1 MKKLLFSISLSIIAL
16 GLNAQTYFEGRV
28 LSKDHKPIA
37 DASVNLDKTNTF
49 ISTNDSGYFKLA
61 IAANLSTPLVLNVSR
76 VGYVRKKVE
85 FKKNSGPLFVIMETE
100 DQSLNDVV
108 VVGYGTLKKRDVT
121 GSVVSL
127 SKDRLQQLPNNNFTQ
142 ALEGSLPG
150 VTITTNT
157 GGAEG
162 NMVSILIGGRNS
174 IKADT
179 KPLIIMDGIPFEGG
193 FSDINPDD
201 ILSIEILKDASAV
214 AIYGSR
220 GSNGVILITGKSGK
234 KGKNTI
240 SLDVSYGTQKV
251 SKIPNLL
258 NPSDFYNFKLNRNAV
273 SLTPSEDSIYA
284 NGTGVNWFD
293 LATQTGTRSNV
304 SLSINGGNE
313 QTTYYL
319 GVASLNVDGIAK
331 GDVFKRYTLR
341 PSLDIKINKFINVGT
356 NNILTVMDRSG
367 TAVNFSGA
375 NGQGANLANPLTTPF
390 NPDGTPSIFAWPE
403 YHLMG
408 NPLNNLLI
416 WNSDFT
422 YKLFTSNYIK
432 VALPIPGLSYRINGG
447 AEISNRTVRTSWSR
461 NTTNGFTNNGEGEYY
476 SSVERSFTLEN
487 ILSYIKEF
495 GEHSI
500 NITALYS
507 SQSHDFQGND
517 TRGYGFPSL
526 DMNFAYNLDQATT
539 TKSSSTYAPVG
550 TYTSPFTQNRV
561 SQKGRINYGYK
572 GKYLA
577 TLTSRR
583 DGYSGFG
590 VDNKYGIFTT
600 GALAWNLNKESF
612 IHLPSSVTQLKVRA
626 SYGLNGNEAI
636 KAYQT
641 QTTLNNNY
649 YVTGGPGDTT
659 RVGYIPYIAGNPV
672 MAWEATRKFT
682 GGVDFGFFNNRI
694 SGSVEYYKA
703 QTGNPGLLLQRSVS
717 PVTGYTSVLMNIGKV
732 QNTGVEL
739 MLNTKNV
746 VTPNFSWSS
755 TLVMAYNKNK
765 IVSIYGDGK
774 NDTLNTW
781 FIGHPIN
788 VNFDLVYDGI
798 YKTAQ
803 DSINSPIKSPA
814 PQLGYVRIKDLNG
827 DSIISTAKDRTILGQ
842 LDPKITWGFTNTFMY
857 KRFSLSIFIQGV
869 SGVTKEDPLQQDNVG
884 TDVTTNTTKKDW
896 WSPANPNGSHWSNN
910 LNSNISP
917 IPVKIYENAN
927 FIRLKDIS
935 FAYSFLPN
943 LLKKA
948 QISNLKIYASARNLI
963 TFTKYKGLDP
973 ELAATSQLNI
983 PLQKEFTIGVN
994 VGL

>member
-1 MKKLLFSISLSIIAL
+1 MKKILFSLALILIAL
-16 GLNAQTYFEGRV
+16 TINAQSNIEGKV
-28 LSKDHKPIA
+28 VSKDGKPII
-37 DASVNLDKTNTF
+37 DVSVNLDKTNNF
-49 ISTNDSGYFKLA
+49 ISTNEQGGFKLSVP
-61 IAANLSTPLVLNVSR
+61 ANFKKGLSLSFSR
-76 VGYVRKKVE
+76 VGFISKKVTVQNNTSNIVVVLE
-85 FKKNSGPLFVIMETE
+85 PE
-100 DQSLNDVV
+100 DQILDAVV
-108 VVGYGTLKKRDVT
+108 VVGYGTQKKRDLT

-127 SKDRLQQLPNNNFTQ
+127 SKERLQQLPNNNFTQ

-162 NMVSILIGGRNS
+162 NMVSVLIGGRNS

-179 KPLIIMDGIPFEGG
+179 KPLIILDGIPFEGG

-201 ILSIEILKDASAV
+201 IQSIEILKDASAV

-234 KGKNTI
+234 KGKNSI
-240 SLDVSYGTQKV
+240 SLDVSYGQQRA
-251 SKIPNLL
+251 SKTPNLL
-258 NPSDFYNFKLNRNAV
+258 NPTDFYNFKQTRNAV
-273 SLTPSEDSIYA
+273 SLTPSEDTIYA

-293 LATQTGTRSNV
+293 LATQTGVRSNV
-304 SLSINGGNE
+304 SLSVNGGND

-319 GVASLNVDGIAK
+319 GVAALNVDGIAK

-341 PSLDIKINKFINVGT
+341 PSLDIKINKFISVGT
-356 NNILTVMDRSG
+356 NNVLTIMDRSG
-367 TAVNFSGA
+367 TPVNFAGA

-390 NPDGTPSIFAWPE
+390 NPDGTPSLYAWPE

-416 WNSDFT
+416 WNSDMT
-422 YKLFTSNYIK
+422 YKIFTSNYIK
-432 VALPIPGLSYRINGG
+432 VALPIKGLSYKLNAG
-447 AEISNRTVRTSWSR
+447 AEIMNRTVRTSWGR
-461 NTTNGFTNNGEGEYY
+461 NTTNGYTNNGEGEFYN
-476 SSVERSFTLEN
+476 SVERSFTIEN
-487 ILSYIKEF
+487 ILNYVREF
-495 GEHSI
+495 GDHSL

-526 DMNFAYNLDQATT
+526 DFNFAYNLDQATT

-550 TYTSPFTQNRV
+550 TNSSPFTENRI
-561 SQKGRINYGYK
+561 SQMARINYGYK

-590 VDNKYGIFTT
+590 IDNKYGIFTT
-600 GALAWNLNKESF
+600 GALAWNLTKESF
-612 IHLPSSVTQLKVRA
+612 IHLPNSVSQLKLRV

-649 YVTGGPGDTT
+649 YVVGGPGDST
-659 RVGYIPYIAGNPV
+659 RVGYIPSIAGNPV
-672 MAWEATRKFT
+672 MAWESTRKFT
-682 GGVDFGFFNNRI
+682 AGLDFGFFNNRI
-694 SGSVEYYKA
+694 SGSVDYYKA

-732 QNTGVEL
+732 QNTGLEL
-739 MLNTKNV
+739 MLNTKNI
-746 VTPNFSWSS
+746 VTKSFSWTS
-755 TLVMAYNKNK
+755 TVVMAYNNNK

-788 VNFDLVYDGI
+788 VNFDLVYNGI
-798 YKTAQ
+798 YKNAQ
-803 DSINSPIKSPA
+803 DSINSAVKSPG
-814 PQLGYVRIKDLNG
+814 PRLGYVRIKDLNG
-827 DSIISTAKDRTILGQ
+827 DSVISTANDRTILGQ
-842 LDPKITWGFTNTFMY
+842 LDPKITWGFTNTFTY
-857 KRFSLSIFIQGV
+857 KRFSLSVFVQGV

-896 WSPANPNGSHWSNN
+896 WSPTNPNGSHWSNN

-935 FAYSFLPN
+935 LAYNFSSN
-943 LLKKA
+943 LLRKA
-948 QISNLKIYASARNLI
+948 QITNLKLYASARNLLTI
-963 TFTKYKGLDP
+963 TKYQGIDP
-973 ELAATSQLNI
+973 ELSAASQLNI
-983 PLQKEFTIGVN
+983 PLQKEITIGVN
-994 VGL
+994 VGF

>member
-1 MKKLLFSISLSIIAL
+1 MKKVLFSVSLFLIAI
-16 GLNAQTYFEGRV
+16 GLNAQSYLEGKV
-28 LSKDHKPIA
+28 LSKDQKPIA
-37 DASVNLDKTNTF
+37 DASVNLDKTNSF
-49 ISTNDSGYFKLA
+49 ISTNESGYFKLSVP
-61 IAANLSTPLVLNVSR
+61 ANFNNPLVLNVSR
-76 VGYVRKKVE
+76 VGFVKKKIEV
-85 FKKNSGPLFVIMETE
+85 KPNSGSLLIILESE
-100 DQSLNDVV
+100 DQTLNDVV
-108 VVGYGTLKKRDVT
+108 VVGYGTVKKRDVT

-142 ALEGSLPG
+142 ALEGALPG

-162 NMVSILIGGRNS
+162 NQVSILIGGRNS

-179 KPLIIMDGIPFEGG
+179 RPLIIMDGIPFEGD

-201 ILSIEILKDASAV
+201 IQSLEILKDASAV

-240 SLDVSYGTQKV
+240 SLDISTGTQTV

-258 NPSDFYNFKLNRNAV
+258 SPSDFYNFKQTRNAV
-273 SLTPSEDSIYA
+273 SLTPSEIAINAS
-284 NGTGVNWFD
+284 GTGVNWFD
-293 LATQTGTRSNV
+293 LATQTGKRSNV
-304 SLSINGGNE
+304 SLSVNGGND

-319 GVASLNVDGIAK
+319 GVAALNVDGVAK

-341 PSLDIKINKFINVGT
+341 PSLDIKINKFITVGT
-356 NNILTVMDRSG
+356 NNIITVSDRSG
-367 TAVNFSGA
+367 TAANFSGA
-375 NGQGANLANPLTTPF
+375 NGQGAILANPLTTPF
-390 NPDGTPSIFAWPE
+390 NADGTPSIYAWPE

-416 WNSDFT
+416 WNSDMS
-422 YKLFTSNYIK
+422 YKIFSSDYIK
-432 VALPIPGLSYRINGG
+432 VSLPIPGLSYRLNGG
-447 AEISNRTVRTSWSR
+447 AEISNRSVRTSWGR
-461 NTTNGFTNNGEGEYY
+461 NTTNGYTNNGEGEYY

-487 ILSYIKEF
+487 ILSYVKEF
-495 GEHSI
+495 GNHSI

-507 SQSHDFQGND
+507 SQSHDFEGND
-517 TRGYGFPSL
+517 TRGYGFPNL
-526 DMNFAYNLDQATT
+526 DYNFAYNLDQATI

-550 TYTSPFTQNRV
+550 TNGAPFTQNRV
-561 SQKGRINYGYK
+561 SQMARINYGYK

-600 GALAWNLNKESF
+600 GAFAWNLSRESF
-612 IHLPSSVTQLKVRA
+612 IHLPTSVSQLKIRV

-636 KAYQT
+636 RAYQT
-641 QTTLNNNY
+641 QTTLNNNA
-649 YVTGGPGDTT
+649 YVTGGPGDTS

-682 GGVDFGFFNNRI
+682 AGVDFGFLNNRI
-694 SGSVEYYKA
+694 SGSVDFYKA

-739 MLNTKNV
+739 MLNTKNI
-746 VTPNFSWSS
+746 VTPTFSWSS
-755 TLVMAYNKNK
+755 TLVFAYNNNK
-765 IVSIYGDGK
+765 IASLYGDGK

-798 YKTAQ
+798 YKTAS
-803 DSINSPIKSPA
+803 DSINSPIKSPT
-814 PQLGYVRIKDLNG
+814 PRLGYVKIKDLNG
-827 DSIISTAKDRTILGQ
+827 DSVISTAYDRTIIGQ
-842 LDPKITWGFTNTFMY
+842 LDPKFTWGFTNTFTY
-857 KRFSLSIFIQGV
+857 KSFSLSIFIQGV
-869 SGVTKEDPLQQDNVG
+869 EGVTKENPLMQDNVG
-884 TDVTTNTTKKDW
+884 TDITTNTTKKDW
-896 WSPANPNGSHWSNN
+896 WSTSNPNGSHWSNN

-917 IPVKIYENAN
+917 VPIKIYENAN

-935 FAYSFLPN
+935 FAYNFSPS

-948 QISNLKIYASARNLI
+948 QITNLRVYASARNLL
-963 TFTKYKGLDP
+963 TFTKYNGLDP
-973 ELAATSQLNI
+973 ELSAASQLNI
-983 PLQKEFTIGVN
+983 PLQKELTIGLI
-994 VGL
+994 VGF